1 MRKSFRKV
9 PTKAPGDLLIPLEA
23 LSPLPLQS
31 RDVLKQLVPP
41 FSFKVLGR

>member
-9 PTKAPGDLLIPLEA
+9 PTKAPEDFLIPLEA

-31 RDVLKQLVPP
+31 RDVLKQLPPP
-41 FSFKVLGR
+41 FPLKALRR